1 MPGASFRSSRGSSK
15 QKHKATLQDVADCA
29 GVSHIT
35 VSRYF
40 RQPEKLSAS
49 TAERVGKAVEALQY
63 VPNAAARSLVSGRSE
78 IVALVVPDIT
88 NTFYTRLVRGVED
101 EARRQGYTL
110 MLGNTDEA
118 LDEER
123 RYLSALVSHQVLGV
137 LLAPTVGTEE
147 HLSLVLDHNIP
158 VVLIDR
164 EVPGVE
170 ADLVRCDTGQGT
182 RQLVCHLA
190 DQGHRAIAFV
200 GGDVSL
206 SSLQDRLSGY
216 QHGIKEQGRAEYI
229 YLGRYNR
236 QSGEDITERFIAE
249 EMLPDAIIA
258 ANNKV
263 VEGVLATLRRHKL
276 KIPRDIA
283 VTCIDDIEPAAA
295 IDPFLTVVNQSVY
308 QMGQQAMK
316 LLEKRIGG
324 ADLPPQERVLPTE
337 LVVRRSSL
345 LNGAGAQT

>member
-1 MPGASFRSSRGSSK
+1 MSSDSSTSSPSEK
-15 QKHKATLQDVADCA
+15 TRKATLRDVADYA

-35 VSRYF
+35 VSRYI
-40 RQPEKLSAS
+40 RQPEKLSTSMKA
-49 TAERVGKAVEALQY
+49 RVRKAVEALQY

-101 EARRQGYTL
+101 EARLRGYTL

-118 LDEER
+118 IAEER
-123 RYLSALVSHQVLGV
+123 NYLSTLVSHQVLGV

-158 VVLIDR
+158 IVLIDR
-164 EVPGVE
+164 EVPGVKT
-170 ADLVRCDTGQGT
+170 DLVRCDTSEGT
-182 RQLVCHLA
+182 RQLVHHLA
-190 DQGHRAIAFV
+190 DQGHQSIAFV
-200 GGDVSL
+200 GGDASL

-216 QHGIKEQGRAEYI
+216 QQAIKERDRAERI
-229 YLGRYNR
+229 YLGRYDR
-236 QSGEDITERFIAE
+236 QSGEEITECLLAE
-249 EMLPDAIIA
+249 EILPDAIVA

-263 VEGVLATLRRHKL
+263 VEGVLATMRRHGL
-276 KIPRDIA
+276 KVPHDIA

-308 QMGQQAMK
+308 QMGRQAMK
-316 LLEKRIGG
+316 MLEKRIGG
-324 ADLPPQERVLPTE
+324 ADGPPEERVLPTE
-337 LVVRRSSL
+337 LVVRKSSL
-345 LNGAGAQT
+345 PHYATKN